1 MMKEKSRITK
11 IQRIAALICALAIP
25 VLYVITLILYAV
37 GSPKAPV
44 FLAIAFAGS
53 FFLLP
58 VMYLVLKFPKDMV
71 ETYFHMR
78 DMAKNTDKA
87 NHKTGRK

>member
-11 IQRIAALICALAIP
+11 TQRMVALVCALAIP
-25 VLYVITLILYAV
+25 VLYVITIIFYAV

-44 FLAIAFAGS
+44 FFAIAFARS
-53 FFLLP
+53 FFLFP
-58 VMYLVLKFPKDMV
+58 VMYLVLKFPKEVV

-78 DMAKNTDKA
+78 DMAKNTDKV
-87 NHKTGRK
+87 NHKNGGK